1 MKKLASATLAV
12 LLGVTLYGADEAKS
26 KAPIVKAALFK
37 NGYALVTRE
46 VRQIPPKPFLI
57 DEEINP
63 VHGTLWFFGA
73 SNLSVT
79 SVERPGTRDN
89 ENPFGNF
96 AATYQ
101 NRKVTVTLRTS
112 DNEQPRIIKGTML
125 RLGKS
130 SSAASVQPYYRGQ
143 QPESYL
149 AVKLE
154 SGELITFSKGMV
166 LSIESD
172 GINDKIIED
181 KRMLLVQCDPSET
194 PMSMNYLTFGLSWA
208 PAYRI
213 ALSKDAKMRI
223 DQSAVITNEIE
234 DLAGAE
240 VNLISGFPNLEYMRV
255 TSPLMTA
262 SLNQF
267 FQQLSGQNRY
277 QGAATMQQMAMYN
290 NVTLNEPTM
299 SRGVSPLPETGASED
314 IHYFPAGKVSLA
326 KGSSVYRE
334 IASAE
339 TTYERIVEW
348 EIPDRRSQWG
358 TYDRNYSDKE
368 NPYGELWDAIRFKN
382 PLKAPITTAPVEIVD
397 GEKILGQGTIK
408 WVNPGQ
414 ETLVKITKSLTV
426 TGTLNEYEI
435 PDKSSIDYKMSGRKI
450 VHIAGYNY
458 RNPEVEGTLK
468 LHNYRS
474 TAAVAVVK
482 LQFSGELVSAEQAPE
497 AKVLETGVYSVNPR
511 RELTWE
517 LNLKPGEEVTV
528 KYKYSVLVRM

>member
-1 MKKLASATLAV
+1 MKKVASATLAV
-12 LLGVTLYGADEAKS
+12 LLGVSLYGADEARS

-46 VRQIPPKPFLI
+46 VCQIPSKPFLI

-89 ENPFGNF
+89 ENPFVNF

-101 NRKVTVTLRTS
+101 NRKVTVTLRPS
-112 DNEQPRIIKGTML
+112 GNEQSRIIKGTML

-130 SSAASVQPYYRGQ
+130 PSVAPVQPYYRAP

-149 AVKLE
+149 ALKLE

-172 GINDKIIED
+172 GINDKISED

-194 PMSMNYLTFGLSWA
+194 PMFMNYLTFGLSWA

-262 SLNQF
+262 NLAQF
-267 FQQLSGQNRY
+267 FQQLSGQNNYR
-277 QGAATMQQMAMYN
+277 GAAAMQQM
-290 NVTLNEPTM
+290 VM
-299 SRGVSPLPETGASED
+299 SNDSMRLSATSGVGAPLPETGASED

-326 KGSSVYRE
+326 KGSSVYRD

-339 TTYERIVEW
+339 TTYERIVDW
-348 EIPDRRSQWG
+348 EIPDRRNQWG
-358 TYDRNYSDKE
+358 TYERNYSDKE
-368 NPYGELWDAIRFKN
+368 NPYGDLWDAIRFKN
-382 PLKAPITTAPVEIVD
+382 PLQAPITTAPVEIVD

-414 ETLVKITKSLTV
+414 ETRVRITKSLTV

-435 PDKSSIDYKMSGRKI
+435 PDKNGTDYKMSGRKI

-482 LQFSGELVSAEQAPE
+482 LQFSGELVSAEREPE
-497 AKVLETGVYSVNPR
+497 ANVLETGVYSVNPR

-517 LNLKPGEEVTV
+517 LNLKPGEEITV
-528 KYKYSVLVRM
+528 KYKYSVLIRM